1 MVIECILLF
10 CCVVEFKKR
19 EINYQLEEKM
29 KSSIKAMIPW
39 SKSAVGGDKG
49 CILGFL
55 FADI

>member
-49 CILGFL
+49 CILGF
-55 FADI
+55 FIC

>member
-1 MVIECILLF
+1 MLLNL
-10 CCVVEFKKR
+10 KKR